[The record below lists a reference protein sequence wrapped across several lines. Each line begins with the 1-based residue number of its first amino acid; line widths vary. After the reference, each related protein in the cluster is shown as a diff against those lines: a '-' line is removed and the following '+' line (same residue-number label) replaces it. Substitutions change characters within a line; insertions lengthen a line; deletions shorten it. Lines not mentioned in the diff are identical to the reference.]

1 MNFYKRHI
9 GDYIK
14 ATAHLSLLE
23 HGIYNRLLDVYYT
36 RESGIPEEQAAR
48 LIGARSPAEKAALQ
62 SVLSEFFQL
71 VDGEWRQSRCDE
83 EIAAAN
89 EKAERNREVGKKGG
103 RPRKMGSEK
112 EPRNNPDGFCEEPKH
127 NPSQTPVTSNQTPS
141 SDSDPSDLPQSGSTI
156 DQALFADARK
166 ICGRAIGGLVNKAI
180 KSKGKPWVLQILETC
195 RSKDP
200 EAARAYFSAALNGAG
215 SPTEAQQRRVVP

>member
-36 RESGIPEEQAAR
+36 RESGIPEDQAAR

-62 SVLSEFFQL
+62 SVLSEYFEL
-71 VDGEWRQSRCDE
+71 VSGEWRQGRCDQ
-83 EIAAAN
+83 EIANAN

-103 RPRKMGSEK
+103 RPRKLGSDP
-112 EPRNNPDGFCEEPKH
+112 EPTNNPDGYFPEPKN

-141 SDSDPSDLPQSGSTI
+141 SDSDPSDLADSAVSI
-156 DQALFADARK
+156 DKALFADARK
-166 ICGRAIGGLVNKAI
+166 IFGKTIGGQVNKAI
-180 KSKGKPWVLQILETC
+180 KSKGKPWLVGVIESC

-200 EAARAYFSAALNGAG
+200 EAAKAYFAAALNGAA
-215 SPTEAQQRRVVP
+215 SPNEVSQRRVVP